1 MMDTHPTTGSSGEPP
16 EKSNLAVL
24 SELAVSPDRAVRR
37 AVAENHACPPE
48 ALGGLLL
55 EFPHIVLK
63 NPMLSLAVSA
73 NPGLLNAWSDV
84 ALALL
89 ATSSEGALVAPLLL
103 QRESLVKFMHWW
115 NDRGIA
121 PWGPTDRPIRYK
133 DAPTGMS
140 LDTEQL
146 VRAIAHLSA
155 IAGLASIRGIN
166 QFDPIHGGDGYLRV
180 HATDAAAGH
189 ETCITDNW
197 WRIVEPLLY
206 IGNGS
211 DASFDITAGVKAII
225 YEAMKY
231 EIGFDAGPN
240 AHGDLKVTIYLNE
253 DNYADQAFV
262 SLQRWNDATR
272 RAEVLIKNMAG
283 NGVVLWVSSTSIG
296 ISVDALPDE
305 TGPALLSVVAF
316 PNDAA
321 HELWEMVE
329 SDSELLARVIART
342 VSTTQP
348 SLIDDLTEEGETQF
362 VTINCPEQTAALA
375 LVAEELLAA
384 SVGHHNA
391 EGSSLSAPEYLG
403 MVFVDG
409 RLARLFGEQAICTE
423 SEQEDR
429 VELDEIAFASV

>member
-1 MMDTHPTTGSSGEPP
+1 
-16 EKSNLAVL
+16 
-24 SELAVSPDRAVRR
+24 
-37 AVAENHACPPE
+37 
-48 ALGGLLL
+48 
-55 EFPHIVLK
+55 
-63 NPMLSLAVSA
+63 
-73 NPGLLNAWSDV
+73 
-84 ALALL
+84 
-89 ATSSEGALVAPLLL
+89 
-103 QRESLVKFMHWW
+103 
-115 NDRGIA
+115 
-121 PWGPTDRPIRYK
+121 
-133 DAPTGMS
+133 MS

-180 HATDAAAGH
+180 YATDAAPRH

-211 DASFDITAGVKAII
+211 DASFDITPGVKAII

-240 AHGDLKVTIYLNE
+240 AHSDLKVTIYLNE
-253 DNYADQAFV
+253 DNFADQAFI
-262 SLQRWNDATR
+262 SLQRWNDATH
-272 RAEVLIKNMAG
+272 RAEELIKNMAG

-316 PNDAA
+316 PTDAA
-321 HELWEMVE
+321 HELWEEVE

-362 VTINCPEQTAALA
+362 LSINCPEQTAALA

-384 SVGHHNA
+384 SVGQHNA

-409 RLARLFGEQAICTE
+409 RLARLFGEKAVCTE

-429 VELDEIAFASV
+429 VELDEIASISV